1 MSDEVYAL
9 SAHEGVMEERGEP
22 FVSALALLGD
32 NENENSTVNGEE
44 TTENAAIDK
53 EVDQSLVHVIWSLS
67 KDLGSSGIRIV
78 RSGPLMRCRFSS
90 PTFSQLLRSLLS
102 LLAHSLPRTIRLV

>member
-1 MSDEVYAL
+1 
-9 SAHEGVMEERGEP
+9 MEERGEP